1 MMSSLQATAESINRL
16 LACIRPRHFALLLIL
31 VGLPLLTSCG
41 DHLKWYV
48 VSPETKAGRV
58 NLMFL
63 MGGIKYTLLLSIVA
77 ICISFVL
84 GLLVALPGLSER
96 RSLRIFNRVYVE
108 LFRSIPLLVGI
119 FWVHL
124 GLPILTGVT
133 LSPFWSA
140 VIALSVLD
148 SAFEAEIFRGGI
160 QSIDRGQLEAA
171 DSIGLGYIDRMRF
184 VILPQAIR
192 RMLPPMGNQFV
203 YMLKMSSLASVI
215 GVQELLR
222 RANEL
227 TTVEYRALEIYSFLV
242 VEYLV
247 LILLVSTGVRYMER
261 RLARQDQR

>member
-1 MMSSLQATAESINRL
+1 MTRFVHAL
-16 LACIRPRHFALLLIL
+16 RPRHHALLLLAI
-31 VGLPLLTSCG
+31 LPLLASCSE
-41 DHLKWYV
+41 HLKWYV
-48 VSPETKAGRV
+48 VSPETEAGRT
-58 NLMFL
+58 NLFFL
-63 MGGIKYTLLLSIVA
+63 IGGLKYTLLLSITA
-77 ICISFVL
+77 ISISFVL
-84 GLLVALPGLSER
+84 GLLVALPGLSENR
-96 RSLRIFNRVYVE
+96 LPRLFNRVYVE
-108 LFRSIPLLVGI
+108 VFRSIPLLVGI
-119 FWVHL
+119 FWVYL

-171 DSIGLGYIDRMRF
+171 DSIGLGYFDRMRY

-215 GVQELLR
+215 GVEELLR
-222 RANEL
+222 RANL
-227 TTVEYRALEIYSFLV
+227 LNTVEYRALEIFSVLV
-242 VEYLV
+242 LEYLV
-247 LILLVSTGVRYMER
+247 LILLVSSAVRYMEH